1 MKVKSFLLIVI
12 VSAGYGFSQPASS
25 YLPTTVGN
33 VWKFKTQAL
42 DSAGVPT
49 GPVISMFDSSLAF
62 TSFLG
67 KQTLIRIRKTEEGLT
82 FDSSWFAVQGSS
94 IYTHMRSIELDTF
107 ELKLPD
113 WFETYRFGASL
124 GSRYTIFQL
133 DTTLTIPGM
142 GTLPLRFVY
151 RGTRLGTESI
161 TVPAG
166 TFNAMTFKTE
176 IVVQYRIA
184 LPPPLPPLLI
194 DLFSLPV
201 QDWLAKDRFI
211 VKSRQEPLYVDS
223 LGLNIPG
230 QIEELEEFRPPST
243 SVDENFITTDFK
255 LYQNY
260 PNPFNGNSN
269 IKFQIAKLSHVSLKV
284 YDMLGREIATLVDEI
299 KDPGTYHF
307 PFSIFHFPLPSG
319 VYYYQLRS
327 GMFVETKKM
336 QFIK

>member
-1 MKVKSFLLIVI
+1 MKTRIALFLLAVFFS
-12 VSAGYGFSQPASS
+12 SAFSQTASS

-33 VWKFKTQAL
+33 IWKFKTQAL
-42 DSAGVPT
+42 DSAGIPT
-49 GPVISMFDSSLAF
+49 GPIIIQIDSSVAF

-67 KQTLIRIRKTEEGLT
+67 KQTLIRMRKTEDGLL
-82 FDSSWFAVQGSS
+82 FDSSWYAAQGSS
-94 IYTHMRSIELDTF
+94 IFTHQRSVEIDTF
-107 ELKLPD
+107 EFRLPD

-133 DTTLTIPGM
+133 DTTLTIPGL
-142 GTLPLRFVY
+142 GTLPLRFVF

-166 TFNAMTFKTE
+166 TFSTMTFKTE

-184 LPPPLPPLLI
+184 LPWPLPPLLI

-201 QDWLAKDRFI
+201 QDWLAQDRFI

-230 QIEELEEFRPPST
+230 QIAELEEFRPPST
-243 SVDENFITTDFK
+243 SVDYNIIISGFK

-260 PNPFNGNSN
+260 PNPFNPATIIEFHIPYSA
-269 IKFQIAKLSHVSLKV
+269 FCTLKV
-284 YDMLGREIATLVDEI
+284 YDLLGREVATLVDKI
-299 KDPGTYHF
+299 KEPGVYHF
-307 PFSIFHFPLPSG
+307 PFSIYHFPLPSG
-319 VYYYQLRS
+319 VYFYQLRAGS
-327 GMFVETKKM
+327 YVETKKM
-336 QFIK
+336 QVIK

>member
-1 MKVKSFLLIVI
+1 MKLKTTLLLFIIQIGIV
-12 VSAGYGFSQPASS
+12 FSQTASS

-49 GPVISMFDSSLAF
+49 GPIISMFDSTLAF

-67 KQTLIRIRKTEEGLT
+67 KQTLISIRKTEEGIM
-82 FDSSWFAVQGSS
+82 FDSSWYAAQGSS

-107 ELKLPD
+107 EVKLPD

-176 IVVQYRIA
+176 IVIQYRIS

-201 QDWLAKDRFI
+201 QDWLAQDRFI

-243 SVDENFITTDFK
+243 SVEGDLLKIDYK

-260 PNPFNGNSN
+260 PNPFNPSTV
-269 IKFQIAKLSHVSLKV
+269 ISFQLSAVSQV
-284 YDMLGREIATLVDEI
+284 SIRVFDILGREVAVLVDEVI
-299 KDPGTYHF
+299 GPGIYNY
-307 PFSIFHFPLPSG
+307 PFSILHYPLRSS
-319 VYYYQLRS
+319 VYFYQLKA
-327 GMFVETKKM
+327 GNFVETKKM
-336 QFIK
+336 VYLK